1 MFKKIKGQVVN
12 KYTNP
17 ASFGGGYFIVIQKH
31 NKKQTVVLRTTNSLF
46 NSINMLDQVIIK
58 PHLFTNKIKSS
69 EKEDLY

>member
-31 NKKQTVVLRTTNSLF
+31 NKKQTIVLETTNSLF
-46 NSINMLDQVIIK
+46 NTINAVSYT
-58 PHLFTNKIKSS
+58 HLTLPTKA
-69 EKEDLY
+69 